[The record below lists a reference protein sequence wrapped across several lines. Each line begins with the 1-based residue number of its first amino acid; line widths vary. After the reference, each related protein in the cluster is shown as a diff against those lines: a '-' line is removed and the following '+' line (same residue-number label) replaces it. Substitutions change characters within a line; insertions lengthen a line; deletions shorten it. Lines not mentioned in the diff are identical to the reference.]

1 MILNNLFLLDKLDLQ
16 ENKLEALVHID
27 EQHKILR
34 GHFPQQPVVP
44 GVCMI
49 ELVKELLEQG
59 LQCKLMM
66 QQSSVIK
73 FLTMFAPPHFTQANC
88 QIQFQWK
95 SSTELQIDGQLSW
108 KDQIFLKI
116 KASYITR

>member
-27 EQHKILR
+27 EQHEILR

-44 GVCMI
+44 GVSMI

-88 QIQFQWK
+88 QIQFFLFRHFVNSK
-95 SSTELQIDGQLSW
+95 FLSIVFLFLHLF
-108 KDQIFLKI
+108 DYIFCRL
-116 KASYITR
+116 S